1 MNEVG
6 RMPLEG
12 LQLDRYDLLRR
23 IGGNT
28 GEVYLAEDTRIK
40 RRVAIKI
47 NRSEEAVRPDAETI
61 QGADLFRQEMEVVAM
76 FDHPHILPLFDYGER
91 LINGETLTYMVM
103 PFCPEGSLAKW
114 LQRRGSEPLSLED
127 IGHIIRQA
135 ADALQHAHDH
145 HIIHRDIKPPNFLIR
160 SSDDPNRPTVLLA
173 DFGIATLYTTTTNT
187 NKGFRGTPHYT
198 APEQWASHA
207 VPASDQYALA
217 IMAYE
222 LMTGRVPFQGDLPRL
237 MYQHLN
243 VQPEPPGKYNTNIPR
258 AIDAIILRALAKK
271 PEDRFPSISTFAQ
284 AFWGALQRGN
294 DIHVTLAINE
304 NETLSKSKH
313 TLPLPGGRR
322 VTVTVPAGTQ
332 DGQIFS
338 LDGQGEPSPYGGDAG
353 RLIVTVV
360 LRSSSGGNQAIGAP
374 LQGSAN
380 AQVNPGTS
388 QIAITSSEQ
397 LIVESDVN
405 TRAPV
410 LTHTSVPTATIPA
423 SKPISKQLLQHFRGR
438 NILLI
443 GLALL
448 IVASGLG
455 LFYIA
460 RTARVAITEGL
471 AAASASAATAT
482 FVAEN
487 PDPYPPNTG
496 KLVLY
501 DRLNQRALWDNRTD
515 SASGGACQFIDQAYH
530 VSQSMQANPF
540 LCTPSATRV
549 PDFSNFAFEVQMEI
563 IAGDCGGIAFRGN
576 SANGQY
582 YFFRVCQNSLYTFQN
597 SQYTLL
603 LYTGNTEDNAQ
614 ILRENFLPTINTD
627 LNQSNLIA
635 VVANGRTLDL
645 YVNRQRIAS
654 ISDSTYSHGQI
665 GLAALSQ
672 SGENP
677 TEVVY
682 SNAKVWQM

>member
-1 MNEVG
+1 
-6 RMPLEG
+6 MPLEG
-12 LQLDRYDLLRR
+12 LQLDRYVLLRR

-40 RRVAIKI
+40 RRIAIKI
-47 NRSEEAVRPDAETI
+47 NRSEEAIRPDAETI

-114 LQRRGSEPLSLED
+114 LQHRGSEPLALED
-127 IGHIIRQA
+127 IGLIIRQA
-135 ADALQHAHDH
+135 ADALQHAHDR

-160 SSDDPNRPTVLLA
+160 SSDNPNRPIVLLA

-222 LMTGRVPFQGDLPRL
+222 LTTGRLPFQGDLPRL

-243 VQPEPPGKYNTNIPR
+243 VQPEPLGKYNKNIPR
-258 AIDAIILRALAKK
+258 AIDTVIQRALAKK

-284 AFWGALQRGN
+284 AFWGTLQRGN
-294 DIHVTLAINE
+294 DIHITLAINE
-304 NETLSKSKH
+304 NETLRNSKH

-360 LRSSSGGNQAIGAP
+360 LGSGSGGKQALGIP
-374 LQGSAN
+374 LQGFTN
-380 AQVNPGTS
+380 AQVTPGRSPVVVTS
-388 QIAITSSEQ
+388 NEN
-397 LIVESDVN
+397 LIVESAIN

-410 LTHTSVPTATIPA
+410 FTHTGVPTVTIPA
-423 SKPISKQLLQHFRGR
+423 SKPIGKQLSQHFRGR

-443 GLALL
+443 GLVLL
-448 IVASGLG
+448 ILASGVG

-460 RTARVAITEGL
+460 RTAQVAITEGL
-471 AAASASAATAT
+471 AAASGSAATAT
-482 FVAEN
+482 LVAGN
-487 PDPYPPNTG
+487 PDPYPPYTG

-501 DRLNQRALWDNRTD
+501 DRLNQRSLWDNRTD

-530 VSQSMQANPF
+530 VSQSMRATPF
-540 LCTPSATRV
+540 LCTPSIT
-549 PDFSNFAFEVQMEI
+549 PTPNFSNFAFEVQMKI
-563 IAGDCGGIAFRGN
+563 VAGDCGGIAFRAN

-582 YFFRVCQNSLYTFQN
+582 YFFRVCQNGLYTFQN
-597 SQYTLL
+597 ELYTLL

-614 ILRENFLPTINTD
+614 ILSSRENFLPTINTD

-635 VVANGRTLDL
+635 IVANGSTLDL
-645 YVNRQRIAS
+645 YVNRQRIDS

-665 GLAALSQ
+665 GLAAQSQ

-677 TEVVY
+677 TEVAY

>member
-47 NRSEEAVRPDAETI
+47 NRSEEAIRPDAETI
-61 QGADLFRQEMEVVAM
+61 QGTDLFRQEMEVVAM

-91 LINGETLTYMVM
+91 VINGETLTYMVM

-114 LQRRGSEPLSLED
+114 LQHHGSEPLSLED

-135 ADALQHAHDH
+135 ADALQHAHNH

-173 DFGIATLYTTTTNT
+173 DFGIATLYTTMTST
-187 NKGFRGTPHYT
+187 NKGFRGTPQYT

-222 LMTGRVPFQGDLPRL
+222 LMTGRVPFQGDLLRL

-243 VQPEPPGKYNTNIPR
+243 VQPEPPGKYNKNIPR
-258 AIDAIILRALAKK
+258 AIDAIILRALAKR
-271 PEDRFPSISTFAQ
+271 PEDRFPSIAAFAQ
-284 AFWGALQRGN
+284 AFCGALQRGN

-322 VTVTVPAGTQ
+322 VTVTLPAGTR

-353 RLIVTVV
+353 HLIITVV
-360 LRSSSGGNQAIGAP
+360 LKSSSGGNQAIGTP
-374 LQGSAN
+374 LQSFAN
-380 AQVNPGTS
+380 SQVDPGRS
-388 QIAITSSEQ
+388 QVTITSSEP
-397 LIVESDVN
+397 LIVESN
-405 TRAPV
+405 ASTRAAPV
-410 LTHTSVPTATIPA
+410 LTGTTTPTATIPA
-423 SKPISKQLLQHFRGR
+423 GMPISTQLSQPFRRR

-448 IVASGLG
+448 IISSGVG

-460 RTARVAITEGL
+460 HTAQVAVTEGL

-515 SASGGACQFIDQAYH
+515 SATGGACQFIDQAYH
-530 VSQSMQANPF
+530 VSQSMRANPF
-540 LCTPSATRV
+540 LCTPSATPT
-549 PDFSNFAFEVQMEI
+549 PDFSNFAFEVQMTI
-563 IAGDCGGIAFRGN
+563 IAGNCGGIAFRGN
-576 SANGQY
+576 NANVQY
-582 YFFRVCQNSLYTFQN
+582 YFFEVCRNHLYA
-597 SQYTLL
+597 LL
-603 LYTGNTEDNAQ
+603 LYTGDTEDNAQ
-614 ILRENFLPTINTD
+614 ILRENFLAIINTN

-635 VVANGRTLDL
+635 VVANGSTLDL
-645 YVNRQRIAS
+645 YMNRQRIGS
-654 ISDSTYSHGQI
+654 VNDSTYSHGQI
-665 GLAALSQ
+665 GLVAQSQ
-672 SGENP
+672 RGEIP